1 MYKAVNVRRNS
12 RAIPNIPQIRGALHA
27 SEVVQMERKR
37 KGFTFAILGIFL
49 FLISLVLL
57 LQIPD
62 FYLGSLVIMFI
73 AVVFIGLGSALAKG
87 YDIKLETT
95 TAECYFCSGSGT
107 IESKGNS
114 EVCPRCGGTG
124 KALPEDSA

>member
-1 MYKAVNVRRNS
+1 V
-12 RAIPNIPQIRGALHA
+12 
-27 SEVVQMERKR
+27 ERKR
-37 KGFTFAILGIFL
+37 KGFTFAVLGILL

-62 FYLGSLVIMFI
+62 FYFGSLVIMFI
-73 AVVFIGLGSALAKG
+73 AVVLIGLGGALAKG

-95 TAECYFCSGSGT
+95 TAECYFCNGSGR
-107 IESKGNS
+107 IEAKRNS

-124 KALPEDSA
+124 KALPGEST

>member
-1 MYKAVNVRRNS
+1 
-12 RAIPNIPQIRGALHA
+12 
-27 SEVVQMERKR
+27 MERRK
-37 KGFTFAILGIFL
+37 KGFTFAILGILL
-49 FLISLVLL
+49 FLISLMLL

-73 AVVFIGLGSALAKG
+73 AVVLIGLGGAIAKG
-87 YDIKLETT
+87 YDIKLETM
-95 TAECYFCSGSGT
+95 AEECYFCNGSGK
-107 IESKGNS
+107 IEGARGS

>member
-1 MYKAVNVRRNS
+1 
-12 RAIPNIPQIRGALHA
+12 
-27 SEVVQMERKR
+27 MERKR
-37 KGFTFAILGIFL
+37 KGFTFAIFGILL

-62 FYLGSLVIMFI
+62 FYIGSLVIMFI
-73 AVVFIGLGSALAKG
+73 AVVLIGLGSALAKG

-95 TAECYFCSGSGT
+95 TAECYFCNGSGK
-107 IESKGNS
+107 IKDKANS

-124 KALPEDSA
+124 KALPEESA

>member
-1 MYKAVNVRRNS
+1 
-12 RAIPNIPQIRGALHA
+12 
-27 SEVVQMERKR
+27 MERRK
-37 KGFTFAILGIFL
+37 KGFTLAILGTSL

-62 FYLGSLVIMFI
+62 FYLGSLVTLFI
-73 AVVFIGLGSALAKG
+73 AVVLIGLGGAIAKG

-95 TAECYFCSGSGT
+95 TDECYFCNGSGT
-107 IESKGNS
+107 IEGVESS

>member
-1 MYKAVNVRRNS
+1 MD
-12 RAIPNIPQIRGALHA
+12 
-27 SEVVQMERKR
+27 RKK
-37 KGFTFAILGIFL
+37 KGLTFAILGILL
-49 FLISLVLL
+49 FPLSLMLL

-73 AVVFIGLGSALAKG
+73 AVVLIGLGGALAKG

-95 TAECYFCSGSGT
+95 TEECYFCKGSGT
-107 IESKGNS
+107 IDGKENS

-124 KALPEDSA
+124 KALPEEST